1 MGRGLEHLGT
11 LALSVLVPG
20 CLTHIPVG
28 EPEFLGFHVLLLGIE
43 DTVVSNEG
51 LEALVV
57 VAGKPV
63 NAISAEA
70 CTHGTKAL
78 GINPRLLG
86 YVVDGRKVVLHA
98 LAGVVAADLLQPLH
112 AETGKATAVGSDD
125 NISLRGHHLEVPTE
139 TPELANG
146 RLRTAFAEEQGGVFL
161 CLVEIGRK
169 DYPCQHVLVVG
180 GLYPALAHLTELE
193 VGIERFVFLGNLL
206 CLAVAD
212 VYEEHLVGTAH

>member
-1 MGRGLEHLGT
+1 M
-11 LALSVLVPG
+11 
-20 CLTHIPVG
+20 
-28 EPEFLGFHVLLLGIE
+28 
-43 DTVVSNEG
+43 SNEG
-51 LEALVV
+51 LETLVV

-63 NAISAEA
+63 NAISAET

-98 LAGVVAADLLQPLH
+98 LTGVVAADLLQPLH

-125 NISLRGHHLEVPTE
+125 NISLRGHYLEVPAE

-161 CLVEIGRK
+161 CLVEIGRQ
-169 DYPCQHVLVVG
+169 DYPSQHVLVVG
-180 GLYPALAHLTELE
+180 GLYPALAHLAELE
-193 VGIERFVFLGNLL
+193 VGIERFVLLGNLL

-212 VYEEHLVGTAH
+212 VYEEHLVGTAHGVTLGQEFVALRMNSEQNKVCHLVGNLLYLA